1 MAKLIA
7 DYELLIAEPL
17 LKEYRRFYGDGKTI
31 DDFMNDCDSIY
42 RFFDARHDYILS
54 TYGDDYE

>member
-1 MAKLIA
+1 MLCQHQLSTTRSTFA

-31 DDFMNDCDSIY
+31 DDFM
-42 RFFDARHDYILS
+42 
-54 TYGDDYE
+54 E